1 MKRDRP
7 KYVYEKPGG
16 LYFWRRPGAAVKMQ
30 AEPFTDAWWAEYA
43 KLLKGT
49 PPPPRGKTFRALIA
63 SYKRSARFEKLKPR
77 SRADYE
83 KVLTF
88 IEERLG
94 GQEVSKV
101 RRHHVVA
108 WRDQN
113 SGRFADYL
121 VQVLRVLFEH
131 AVDQGWR
138 DDNPAKGVQTVYRPS
153 GTRKAWPEDLVQA
166 ARETATGDTLL
177 LFEILVGTGQRIGD
191 VLRMKWSDIAGD
203 AIYVGQSKTGEELW
217 VPFTDRLREALREA
231 PRRGETILTSKR
243 GGPLSYRA
251 AADRMR
257 KLREAIG
264 AGEAHDTH
272 ALRYT
277 TTAELAAL
285 GCDDELIMSVTGH
298 RTKAM
303 VAKYAGPARQRVR
316 AIEAQK
322 RRQ

>member
-7 KYVYEKPGG
+7 RYVYEKPGG

-30 AEPFTDAWWAEYA
+30 AEPFTEAWWAEYA
-43 KLLKGT
+43 LLLKGT
-49 PPPPRGKTFRALIA
+49 PPPPKGKTFRALIA
-63 SYKRSARFEKLKPR
+63 SYKRSARYTGKAPR
-77 SRADYE
+77 TRRDYD
-83 KVLTF
+83 KVLAF
-88 IEERLG
+88 IDDRLG
-94 GQEVSKV
+94 GQDVGRV

-113 SGRFADYL
+113 TGRFADYL

-138 DDNPAKGVQTVYRPS
+138 DDNPARGVQTVYRPS
-153 GTRKAWPEDLVQA
+153 GTRQPWPEDLVA
-166 ARETATGDTLL
+166 TAREAATGDTLL
-177 LFEILVGTGQRIGD
+177 LFELLVGTGQRIGD
-191 VLRMKWSDIAGD
+191 VLRMRWADIAGD
-203 AIYVGQSKTGEELW
+203 AIFVGQSKTGAELW
-217 VPFTDRLREALREA
+217 VPFTDRLREVLREA

-257 KLREAIG
+257 KLRERIG

-285 GCDDELIMSVTGH
+285 GCDDDLIMAVTGH

-303 VAKYAGPARQRVR
+303 VEKYAGAARQKVR
-316 AIEAQK
+316 AIEAQS
-322 RRQ
+322 RRK

>member
-7 KYVYEKPGG
+7 KYVCVKPGG
-16 LYFWRRPGAAVKMQ
+16 LYFWRRPGSAVKMQ
-30 AEPFTDAWWAEYA
+30 SEPFTDAWWSEYA
-43 KLLKGT
+43 LLLKGT
-49 PPPPRGKTFRALIA
+49 PPPPKGKTFRALIA
-63 SYKRSARFEKLKPR
+63 SYKRSDRFTKRAPR
-77 SRADYE
+77 TRRDYD
-83 KVLTF
+83 KVLAF
-88 IEERLG
+88 VEDRLG
-94 GQEVSKV
+94 GQDVGKV

-113 SGRFADYL
+113 TGRFADYL

-131 AVDQGWR
+131 AIDKGWR

-153 GTRKAWPEDLVQA
+153 GTRKAWPDDLVRA
-166 ARETATGDTLL
+166 ARETATGETLL
-177 LFEILVGTGQRIGD
+177 LFELLVGTGQRIGD
-191 VLRMKWSDIAGD
+191 VLRMRWSDIAGD
-203 AIYVGQSKTGEELW
+203 AIHVGQGKTGAELW
-217 VPFTDRLREALREA
+217 VPFTDRLRETLREA
-231 PRRGETILTSKR
+231 PRRGETILTGKR
-243 GGPLSYRA
+243 GRPLSYRA

-257 KLREAIG
+257 KLRATIG

-285 GCDDELIMSVTGH
+285 GCDDDLIMAVTGH

-303 VAKYAGPARQRVR
+303 VAKYAGAARQKVR

-322 RRQ
+322 RRK

>member
-7 KYVYEKPGG
+7 KYVCVKPGG
-16 LYFWRRPGAAVKMQ
+16 LYFWRRPGSAVKMQ
-30 AEPFTDAWWAEYA
+30 SEPFTDAWWSEYA
-43 KLLKGT
+43 LLLKGT
-49 PPPPRGKTFRALIA
+49 PPPPKGKTFRALIA
-63 SYKRSARFEKLKPR
+63 SYKRSDRFTKRAPR
-77 SRADYE
+77 TRRDYD
-83 KVLTF
+83 KVLAF
-88 IEERLG
+88 VEDRLG
-94 GQEVSKV
+94 GQDVGKV

-113 SGRFADYL
+113 TGRFADYL

-131 AVDQGWR
+131 AIDKGWR

-153 GTRKAWPEDLVQA
+153 GTRKAWPDDLVRA
-166 ARETATGDTLL
+166 ARETATGETLL
-177 LFEILVGTGQRIGD
+177 LFELLVGTGQRIGD
-191 VLRMKWSDIAGD
+191 VLRMRWSDIAGD
-203 AIYVGQSKTGEELW
+203 AIHVGQGKTGAELW
-217 VPFTDRLREALREA
+217 VPFTDRLRETLREA
-231 PRRGETILTSKR
+231 PRRGETILTGKR
-243 GGPLSYRA
+243 GRPLSYRA

-257 KLREAIG
+257 KLRAAIG

-285 GCDDELIMSVTGH
+285 GCDDDLIMAVTGH

-303 VAKYAGPARQRVR
+303 VAKYAGAARQKVR

-322 RRQ
+322 RRK

>member
-1 MKRDRP
+1 MKRDMPR
-7 KYVYEKPGG
+7 YVYRKPGG

-30 AEPFTDAWWAEYA
+30 AEPFADAWWAEYA
-43 KLLKGT
+43 LLLKGT
-49 PPPPRGKTFRALIA
+49 PPPPKGKTFSALIA
-63 SYKRSARFEKLKPR
+63 SYRRSDRYTRRAPR
-77 SRADYE
+77 TRRDYD

-88 IEERLG
+88 IDDRLG
-94 GQEVSKV
+94 GHDPARVA
-101 RRHHVVA
+101 RHHIVA

-131 AVDQGWR
+131 AIDQGWR
-138 DDNPAKGVQTVYRPS
+138 DDNPAKGVRAAYRPS
-153 GTRKAWPEDLVQA
+153 GTRRPWPDDLVAA
-166 ARETATGDTLL
+166 ARATATGETLV
-177 LFEILVGTGQRIGD
+177 LFELLVGTGQRVGD
-191 VLRMKWSDIAGD
+191 VLRMRWSDIAGD
-203 AIYVGQSKTGEELW
+203 AIHVGQSKTGAELW
-217 VPFTDRLREALREA
+217 VPFTARLRETLRAA

-257 KLREAIG
+257 KLRTAIG

-285 GCDDELIMSVTGH
+285 GCDDDLIMAVTGH
-298 RTKAM
+298 RSKAM
-303 VAKYAGPARQRVR
+303 VAKYAGAARQKLR
-316 AIEAQK
+316 ALDAQN
-322 RRQ
+322 RRN